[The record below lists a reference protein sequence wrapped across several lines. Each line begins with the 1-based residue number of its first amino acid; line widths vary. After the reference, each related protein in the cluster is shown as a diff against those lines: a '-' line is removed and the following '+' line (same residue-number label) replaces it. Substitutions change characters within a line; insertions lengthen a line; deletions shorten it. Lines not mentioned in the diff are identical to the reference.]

1 LRYEWRLDLV
11 GRSLGPL
18 LFGLGVTILVCALA
32 FTIAIVVGL
41 LVGFAR
47 LSHHRMVSFLARL
60 YVDVVRSTPLLV
72 QLIWV
77 YYALP
82 MLTRLSL
89 SLYETAIL
97 GLSLYGSAYL
107 GEVFR
112 GGILSLGKGQFEAGF
127 ALGLTAPQVWRRIIL
142 PQAIVRMLPP
152 VGSTLISLLKES
164 ALLSVIGV
172 PELMFQMLGVNT
184 TTFRTIETFSVGAA
198 LYFVVTYPIALGVNW
213 LYRRQL
219 AVE

>member
-18 LFGLGVTILVCALA
+18 LVGLGVTILVCALA
-32 FTIAIVVGL
+32 FTLAIIVGL

-47 LSHHRMVSFLARL
+47 LSHQRLIAFLARL

-82 MLTRLSL
+82 MLTGLSL
-89 SLYETAIL
+89 SLYETAVV

-107 GEVFR
+107 AEVFR
-112 GGILSLGKGQFEAGF
+112 GGILSLGKGQIEAGF
-127 ALGLTAPQVWRRIIL
+127 ALGLTAPQVWRRVIL

-172 PELMFQMLGVNT
+172 PELMFQMMGVNT

-219 AVE
+219 AVD